1 MLEDRKLRRL
11 GSKSETPVDV
21 RVLAATNKVPEEAVA
36 RGELRGD
43 LYYRLNVFNIHIP
56 PLRDHKEDV
65 PQLVDAL
72 LADMNAK
79 HGRSVAGVSDSV
91 LQMFQNYNWPGNVR
105 EMRNTLERGVIVCE
119 GALVEPRHLPPN
131 FGSGGVKPMASDGE
145 GIRLEVGTTV
155 GEAEKLL
162 ILKTLAANNNNK
174 TRAAEVLGISLK
186 TLHNKLKE
194 YGNASAAA
202 NDAAS

>member
-1 MLEDRKLRRL
+1 
-11 GSKSETPVDV
+11 
-21 RVLAATNKVPEEAVA
+21 VLAATNKVPEEAVA
-36 RGELRGD
+36 KGELRGD
-43 LYYRLNVFNIHIP
+43 LYYRLNVFNIHLP
-56 PLRDHKEDV
+56 PLRDHKEDI

-79 HGRSVAGVSDSV
+79 HGRKVAGVADNV
-91 LQMFQNYNWPGNVR
+91 LQMFQNHNWPGNVR
-105 EMRNTLERGVIVCE
+105 ELRNTMERGVIVCD
-119 GALVEPRHLPPN
+119 GSLVEARHLPPN
-131 FGSGGVKPMASDGE
+131 FGSVGVRTPAGDGE

-155 GEAEKLL
+155 GEAEKML

-194 YGNASAAA
+194 YGNASAMASEAA
-202 NDAAS
+202 N